1 MAKLA
6 FRLNNV
12 PVEEA
17 DLVRSLLVDQE
28 IDFYETTAGR
38 WGISV
43 AAIWVK
49 TDEEFTRAR
58 ELIEQ
63 FQVGHSRAMR
73 DQYAEDVNAGRV
85 PTLWQL
91 LRASPVIFITYWL
104 LIGAVVVIS
113 VLPIYGYFNA

>member
-91 LRASPVIFITYWL
+91 LRSSPVIFITYWL

>member
-73 DQYAEDVNAGRV
+73 DQYTEDVNAGRV

-113 VLPIYGYFNA
+113 VLPIYGYFN

>member
-1 MAKLA
+1 
-6 FRLNNV
+6 
-12 PVEEA
+12 
-17 DLVRSLLVDQE
+17 
-28 IDFYETTAGR
+28 
-38 WGISV
+38 
-43 AAIWVK
+43 
-49 TDEEFTRAR
+49 
-58 ELIEQ
+58 
-63 FQVGHSRAMR
+63 MR

>member
-113 VLPIYGYFNA
+113 VLPIYGYFN

>member
-6 FRLNNV
+6 FRLNHV
-12 PVEEA
+12 PIEEA
-17 DLVRSLLVDQE
+17 DLVRALLIEHQV
-28 IDFYETTAGR
+28 DFYETSAGR

-43 AAIWVK
+43 AAIWVT
-49 TDEEFTRAR
+49 TDDEFARAR
-58 ELIEQ
+58 VLIEH
-63 FQVGHSRAMR
+63 FQAEHSRTMR
-73 DQYAEDVNAGRV
+73 DRYAEDVGAGRV

-113 VLPIYGYFNA
+113 ILPIYGYFN